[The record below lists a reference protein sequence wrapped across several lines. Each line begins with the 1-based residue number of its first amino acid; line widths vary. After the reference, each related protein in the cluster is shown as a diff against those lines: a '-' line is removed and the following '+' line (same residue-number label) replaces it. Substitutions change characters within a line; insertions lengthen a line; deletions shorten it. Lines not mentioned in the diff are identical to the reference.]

1 MVKNHAKSSV
11 LLLIAMLASSAFSI
25 NETETD
31 TDTEQEV
38 AVETYDPP
46 VPLEKEN
53 PRYPREALKQ
63 GIEGWVTLHYMV
75 SPSGSPYEI
84 EIVDSSGNK
93 SLEQAAKRAAK
104 KYQYEPAQMNGSPI
118 DAGAATRIIFAL
130 SGGTTGVSAKFWKLY
145 RRFQKSAQN
154 GNLKDME
161 VLITKINDF
170 ETRDLYEASIRY
182 IAQGSYAQLINDHEG
197 ARLAFTR
204 ALDLDENRDGAY
216 LTKKQRP
223 KLLVAL
229 MQAQVATQ
237 HFKDAL
243 DTWEKVA
250 VLIEDPQRKSSLQR
264 QADQIQQF
272 IQEGGPIEVTGRIR
286 GHYSYKYRLI
296 SNSFSVSSINGRL
309 AEAQI
314 YCDRGMKGFALEE
327 DMSYEIPEE
336 LGECNLI
343 IIGDPETTFTVFE
356 GS

>member
-1 MVKNHAKSSV
+1 MVKNCVKSSV
-11 LLLIAMLASSAFSI
+11 LLLVTMLASSGFSV
-25 NETETD
+25 TEPE

-38 AVETYDPP
+38 AVETYNPP

-53 PRYPREALKQ
+53 PRYPREAVKQ

-104 KYQYEPAQMNGSPI
+104 KFKYEPAQMNGSPI
-118 DAGAATRIIFAL
+118 DAGAATRIQFQF
-130 SGGTTGVSAKFWKLY
+130 SGGTSGVSVKFWKLY
-145 RRFQKSAQN
+145 RRFQKAAQN

-170 ETRDLYEASIRY
+170 ETRDLHEASIRY
-182 IAQGSYAQLINDHEG
+182 IAQGSYAQRINDQEG
-197 ARLAFTR
+197 VRLAFTR
-204 ALDLDENRDGAY
+204 ALDLDEDQDGAY

-223 KLLVAL
+223 NLLVAL
-229 MQAQVATQ
+229 MQAQVATH

-250 VLIEDPQRKSSLQR
+250 VLIEDPQRKSRLQR
-264 QADQIQQF
+264 QADQIQKF

-286 GHYSYKYRLI
+286 GHYRYKYRLI

-327 DMSYEIPEE
+327 DMSNCWKNRVWILTSDGIPRHFE
-336 LGECNLI
+336 LGRNA
-343 IIGDPETTFTVFE
+343 F
-356 GS
+356 

>member
-1 MVKNHAKSSV
+1 MVKNCVKSSV
-11 LLLIAMLASSAFSI
+11 LLLVTMLASSGFSV
-25 NETETD
+25 TEPE

-53 PRYPREALKQ
+53 PRYPREAVKQ

-75 SPSGSPYEI
+75 SPSGTPYEI

-204 ALDLDENRDGAY
+204 ALDLDEDLDGAY

-243 DTWEKVA
+243 DTWKKLA
-250 VLIEDPQRKSSLQR
+250 VLIEDPQRKGRLQR

-272 IQEGGPIEVTGRIR
+272 IEEGGPIEVTGRIR
-286 GHYSYKYRLI
+286 GHYRYKYRLI
-296 SNSFSVSSINGRL
+296 GNSFSVSSINGRL

>member
-11 LLLIAMLASSAFSI
+11 LLLIAMLASSAFSVS
-25 NETETD
+25 EPQ
-31 TDTEQEV
+31 TDTEQDV

-75 SPSGSPYEI
+75 SPSGSPYEV
-84 EIVDSSGNK
+84 EVVDSSGNK
-93 SLEQAAKRAAK
+93 SLERAAKRAAK

-204 ALDLDENRDGAY
+204 ALDLDEDLDGAY

-243 DTWEKVA
+243 DTWKKLA
-250 VLIEDPQRKSSLQR
+250 VLIEDPQRKGRLQR
-264 QADQIQQF
+264 QTDQIQQF
-272 IQEGGPIEVTGRIR
+272 IEEGGPIEVTGRIR
-286 GHYSYKYRLI
+286 GHYRYKYRLI
-296 SNSFSVSSINGRL
+296 GNSFSVSSINGRL

-327 DMSYEIPEE
+327 DMSYAIPEE

-343 IIGDPETTFTVFE
+343 IVGDPETTFTVFE

>member
-1 MVKNHAKSSV
+1 MVKNCAKSSV

-25 NETETD
+25 NETD

-46 VPLEKEN
+46 APLEKEN
-53 PRYPREALKQ
+53 PKYPREAVTQ

-118 DAGAATRIIFAL
+118 DAGAATRIQFQL
-130 SGGTTGVSAKFWKLY
+130 SGGTSGVSVKFWKLY
-145 RRFQKSAQN
+145 RRFQEAAQN

-161 VLITKINDF
+161 VLIAKINDL
-170 ETRDLYEASIRY
+170 ETQNLFEASIRY
-182 IAQGSYAQLINDHEG
+182 IAQGSYAQRINDQEG
-197 ARLAFTR
+197 VRLAFTR
-204 ALDLDENRDGAY
+204 ALDLDEDQDGAY
-216 LTKKQRP
+216 LTESQRP
-223 KLLVAL
+223 NLLVAL

-243 DTWEKVA
+243 DTWKKLA
-250 VLIEDPQRKSSLQR
+250 LLIEDPQRKSSLQR

-286 GHYSYKYRLI
+286 GHYRYKYQLI

-327 DMSYEIPEE
+327 DMSYAIPEE

-356 GS
+356 DS

>member
-11 LLLIAMLASSAFSI
+11 LLLIAMLASSAFSVS
-25 NETETD
+25 EPQ
-31 TDTEQEV
+31 TDTEQDV

-75 SPSGSPYEI
+75 SPSGSPYEV
-84 EIVDSSGNK
+84 EVVDSSGNK
-93 SLEQAAKRAAK
+93 SLERAAKRAAK

-130 SGGTTGVSAKFWKLY
+130 SGGTNAVSAKFWKLY

-161 VLITKINDF
+161 VLITKINGF

-204 ALDLDENRDGAY
+204 ALDLDEDLDGAY

-243 DTWEKVA
+243 DTWKKLA
-250 VLIEDPQRKSSLQR
+250 VLIEDPQRKGKLQR

-272 IQEGGPIEVTGRIR
+272 IEEGGPIEVTGRIR
-286 GHYSYKYRLI
+286 GHYRYKYRLI
-296 SNSFSVSSINGRL
+296 GNSFSVSSINGRL

>member
-1 MVKNHAKSSV
+1 MVKTCAKSSV
-11 LLLIAMLASSAFSI
+11 LLLIAVLASSAFSVS
-25 NETETD
+25 EPE
-31 TDTEQEV
+31 TDTEQDV
-38 AVETYDPP
+38 AVEIYDPP
-46 VPLEKEN
+46 VPLEKRN
-53 PRYPREALKQ
+53 PSYPRDALRA

-75 SPSGSPYEI
+75 SPLGSPYDI
-84 EIVDSSGNK
+84 EVVDSSGNK
-93 SLEQAAKRAAK
+93 SLERAAKRAAK

-118 DAGAATRIIFAL
+118 DAGTATRITFSFAENPIE
-130 SGGTTGVSAKFWKLY
+130 VSRGFPKLY
-145 RRFQKSAQN
+145 RRFQRAAQN
-154 GNLKDME
+154 RDLKEMGA
-161 VLITKINDF
+161 LIQEINAL
-170 ETRDLYEASIRY
+170 ETRSLFQASMRY
-182 IAQGSYAQLINDHEG
+182 VAQGLYAQLINDQEG
-197 ARLAFTR
+197 VRLAFAR
-204 ALDLDENRDGAY
+204 ALDLDEDQGGAY
-216 LTKKQRP
+216 LTEPQRP
-223 KLLVAL
+223 NLLVAL

-243 DTWEKVA
+243 DTWKKLA
-250 VLIEDPQRKSSLQR
+250 VLIEDPQRKSRLQK

-286 GHYSYKYRLI
+286 GHYRYKYRLI
-296 SNSFSVSSINGRL
+296 GNSFSVSSINGRL